1 MKWQHAAT
9 LKRVTRSHVHG
20 NVENRK
26 PIMHIFRDFES
37 WLINSRHIRTRLC
50 PQCCFSVLRQMQNV
64 SPLCASLLFHHN
76 SLLFMENIIFHE
88 CSSTSLR
95 LSPKRTTTCHSCT
108 PLKPGKLVNISLKAV
123 VNSGQ

>member
-1 MKWQHAAT
+1 MAT
-9 LKRVTRSHVHG
+9 CCHSEEGDEKPCSR
-20 NVENRK
+20 ECRK
-26 PIMHIFRDFES
+26 SKTNNMHIFRDFES

-108 PLKPGKLVNISLKAV
+108 PLKSGTLVDISLKAV